1 MNRDKIDLKI
11 RTRLDL
17 KLKPVREILESR
29 GLNPGGRVQ
38 RVIDSEVLRLD
49 DPYVPFDTGNLR
61 QSGIRGT
68 HFGSGE
74 VVYNAVYAASQYYNT
89 PDTRSYDPMR
99 GAQWF
104 ERMKA
109 DHHGEILEAA
119 RKAAKK

>member
-11 RTRLDL
+11 KTKLEL

>member
-11 RTRLDL
+11 KTKLEL
-17 KLKPVREILESR
+17 KLKPVREILETH
-29 GLNPGGRVQ
+29 GMNPGGRAQ

-68 HFGSGE
+68 HLGSGE
-74 VVYNAVYAASQYYNT
+74 VVYNAVYAVNQYYIT
-89 PDTRSYDPMR
+89 LDTRSYDPMR
-99 GAQWF
+99 GAHWF

-109 DHHGEILEAA
+109 DHRGEILDAA
-119 RKAAKK
+119 RKAVKE

>member
-11 RTRLDL
+11 RTKLEL
-17 KLKPVREILESR
+17 KFKPVQEILETR

-38 RVIDSEVLRLD
+38 QVIDSEVLRLD
-49 DPYVPFDTGNLR
+49 DPYVPFETGNLR

-74 VVYNAVYAASQYYNT
+74 VVYNAVYAANQYYNT
-89 PDTRSYDPMR
+89 SDTRTYDPMR
-99 GAQWF
+99 GAHWF

-109 DHHGEILEAA
+109 DHRSEILDSA
-119 RKAAKK
+119 RKVAKE

>member
-1 MNRDKIDLKI
+1 MNQNKTDPKSKTTFELKF
-11 RTRLDL
+11 
-17 KLKPVREILESR
+17 KPVREILESR

-38 RVIDSEVLRLD
+38 QVIDSEVLRLD

-68 HFGSGE
+68 HIGSGE

>member
-29 GLNPGGRVQ
+29 GLNPGGPVQ

>member
-11 RTRLDL
+11 KTKLEL
-17 KLKPVREILESR
+17 KLKPVQEILETH
-29 GLNPGGRVQ
+29 GMNPGGRVQ

-61 QSGIRGT
+61 QSGIRRT

-74 VVYNAVYAASQYYNT
+74 VVYNVVYAASQYYNT
-89 PDTRSYDPMR
+89 PDTRSYDPIR
-99 GAQWF
+99 GAHWF

-109 DHHGEILEAA
+109 DHHGAILDAA
-119 RKAAKK
+119 RKAAKE